1 MKNELPRS
9 PARRDGE
16 LPLVC
21 RVSCPPSLWLTSELV
36 CLWWIKKLFIFFT
49 ALLIILTPLT
59 ESRASLL
66 SPEEETELG
75 EGFLERIKSR
85 YEFADYPY
93 IVQYINN
100 LGNFIGRQ
108 IEVPYF
114 PLHFYVIKDTSIN
127 AFAAPAGHVFFFS
140 GLIQIIDNVDELAS
154 ILAHE
159 LGHVSA
165 RHLAVRIE
173 RSKKIGMAT
182 MAAIL
187 AGVLIGGEAAGAL
200 MTGSIAAGAQAELGY
215 SREDERQ
222 ADQLGFK
229 YTHMSGFNTH
239 GMITTLKKI
248 QRENWYGGQNI
259 PPYLLTHPGAPERM
273 ANIETMAREYTKIP
287 DSDTTKELR
296 SSFPIFHTMVEA
308 LCDDKENA
316 AREFKKRLR
325 VDPESIFA
333 HYGLGLVLERDGKI
347 HEALNHFKKALRGKG
362 DSIPIMFSMAQAY
375 QTDGQYENSVSILQ
389 KALQLSPKD
398 KNILYL
404 LALSFQNLERYDQAS
419 RIYERLTFLPPVNHL
434 VYYNLGLVYGRQ
446 DKLAMAH
453 YNLGIYFSKL
463 RRKEKALFH
472 FKKAQEL
479 SESEPA
485 LKEKINKALMGL
497 HNH

>member
-1 MKNELPRS
+1 MENELPRS
-9 PARRDGE
+9 PGRRDGE
-16 LPLVC
+16 LTLV
-21 RVSCPPSLWLTSELV
+21 R
-36 CLWWIKKLFIFFT
+36 LWWIKKLLIFLT
-49 ALLIILTPLT
+49 ALLIIFTPLA
-59 ESRASLL
+59 ESLASLL

-75 EGFLERIKSR
+75 EGFLARIKSR

-93 IVQYINN
+93 MVQYINN

-140 GLIQIIDNVDELAS
+140 GLIRIMDNVDELAS

-187 AGVLIGGEAAGAL
+187 AGVLIGGEATGAL

-229 YTHMSGFNTH
+229 YTNASRFNPE
-239 GMITTLKKI
+239 GMITSLKKI

-273 ANIETMAREYTKIP
+273 ANIEAMVQGYDKIP
-287 DSDTTKELR
+287 EPNKTKELR
-296 SSFPIFHTMVEA
+296 SYFPIFHTMVIA

-325 VDPESIFA
+325 VDPESILA

-347 HEALNHFKKALRGKG
+347 HEALDHFKIALRVNE
-362 DSIPIMFSMAQAY
+362 DSIPIMFSMAKAY
-375 QTDGQYENSVSILQ
+375 QTIGQYEKSVSILQ
-389 KALQLSPKD
+389 NALQLSPKD
-398 KNILYL
+398 KDILYL
-404 LALSFQNLERYDQAS
+404 LALSFQHLERYGQAS
-419 RIYERLTFLPPVNHL
+419 RIYERLTFLPPVKDR

-446 DKLAMAH
+446 DKLALAH
-453 YNLGIYFSKL
+453 YNVGIYFSKL
-463 RRKEKALFH
+463 RRREKALFH

-497 HNH
+497 HNR

>member
-1 MKNELPRS
+1 MTL
-9 PARRDGE
+9 
-16 LPLVC
+16 
-21 RVSCPPSLWLTSELV
+21 
-36 CLWWIKKLFIFFT
+36 KKLFIFSI
-49 ALLIILTPLT
+49 ALFIILTPLT
-59 ESRASLL
+59 KSHASLL

-75 EGFLERIKSR
+75 EGFLKRIRSQ

-93 IVQYINN
+93 IVQYINA
-100 LGNFIGRQ
+100 LGNYIGRQ

-140 GLIQIIDNVDELAS
+140 GLIQIMDNVDELAS
-154 ILAHE
+154 VLAHE

-173 RSKKIGMAT
+173 RSTKIGMAT

-239 GMITTLKKI
+239 GMISTLKKI

-287 DSDTTKELR
+287 DSDTAKKLR
-296 SSFPIFHTMVEA
+296 SRFSLFHTMIVA

-316 AREFKKRLR
+316 SREFNKRLR
-325 VDPESIFA
+325 ADPESIFA

-347 HEALNHFKKALRGKG
+347 DEALNHFKKALQEKSN
-362 DSIPIMFSMAQAY
+362 SIPIMFSMAQAY
-375 QTDGQYENSVSILQ
+375 QTIGQYEKSVSILK

-404 LALSFQNLERYDQAS
+404 LALSFQNLEQYDQAS
-419 RIYERLTFLPPVNHL
+419 RIYERLTFLSPVKNR

-446 DKLAMAH
+446 NKLAIAH
-453 YNLGIYFSKL
+453 YNLGIYFSNL

-472 FKKAQEL
+472 YKKAQEL
-479 SESEPA
+479 SEGEPA
-485 LKEKINKALMGL
+485 LKEKINKALMEL
-497 HNH
+497 ANH

>member
-1 MKNELPRS
+1 M
-9 PARRDGE
+9 
-16 LPLVC
+16 
-21 RVSCPPSLWLTSELV
+21 T
-36 CLWWIKKLFIFFT
+36 IKKLFIFSIALFI
-49 ALLIILTPLT
+49 LLIPLAK
-59 ESRASLL
+59 SHASLL
-66 SPEEETELG
+66 SPEEEAELG
-75 EGFLERIKSR
+75 EGFLKKIRSQ

-93 IVQYINN
+93 IIQYINTI
-100 LGNFIGRQ
+100 GNYIGHQ

-140 GLIQIIDNVDELAS
+140 GLIQIMDNVDELAS
-154 ILAHE
+154 VLAHE

-173 RSKKIGMAT
+173 RSTKIGIAT
-182 MAAIL
+182 MAGIL
-187 AGVLIGGEAAGAL
+187 AGVLVGGEAAGAL

-229 YTHMSGFNTH
+229 YAHKSGFNTH
-239 GMITTLKKI
+239 GMISTLKKI
-248 QRENWYGGQNI
+248 QREKWYGSQNI

-273 ANIETMAREYTKIP
+273 ANIETMAREYTKLP
-287 DSDTTKELR
+287 DSDTTRKLR
-296 SSFPIFHTMVEA
+296 SLFPLFHTMVVA
-308 LCDDKENA
+308 LCDDKENSS
-316 AREFKKRLR
+316 REFKKRLR
-325 VDPESIFA
+325 ADPESIFA

-347 HEALNHFKKALRGKG
+347 DEALKHFKKALQKKKN
-362 DSIPIMFSMAQAY
+362 SIPIMFSMAQAY
-375 QTDGQYENSVSILQ
+375 QTIGQYEKSVSILK

-404 LALSFQNLERYDQAS
+404 LALSFQNLEQYDQAA
-419 RIYERLTFLPPVNHL
+419 RIYERLTFLSPVKTR

-472 FKKAQEL
+472 FKKAREL
-479 SESEPA
+479 SEGETA
-485 LKEKINKALMGL
+485 LQEKIDKALVKL
-497 HNH
+497 SNH

>member
-1 MKNELPRS
+1 MIIN
-9 PARRDGE
+9 
-16 LPLVC
+16 
-21 RVSCPPSLWLTSELV
+21 
-36 CLWWIKKLFIFFT
+36 KLLIFFT
-49 ALLIILTPLT
+49 ALLIILTPLA

-75 EGFLERIKSR
+75 EGFLTRIKSQ

-93 IVQYINN
+93 IVQYINT

-140 GLIQIIDNVDELAS
+140 GLIQIMDNVDELAS
-154 ILAHE
+154 VLAHE

-165 RHLAVRIE
+165 RHLAIRID
-173 RSKKIGMAT
+173 RSTKIGMAT

-187 AGVLIGGEAAGAL
+187 AGILIGGEATGAL

-215 SREDERQ
+215 SRDDERQ

-229 YTHMSGFNTH
+229 YTHMSAFNTQ
-239 GMITTLKKI
+239 GMISTLKKI
-248 QRENWYGGQNI
+248 QRENWYGGQNT

-273 ANIETMAREYTKIP
+273 ANIETMAQEYTKIP
-287 DSDTTKELR
+287 DSDTTKRLR
-296 SSFPIFHTMVEA
+296 SRFPIFHTMVEA

-316 AREFKKRLR
+316 AQEFTKRLR
-325 VDPESIFA
+325 IDPESILA
-333 HYGLGLVLERDGKI
+333 HYGLGLVLERDSKT
-347 HEALNHFKKALRGKG
+347 HEALNHFKKALNGKE
-362 DSIPIMFSMAQAY
+362 DPIPIMFSMAKAY
-375 QTDGQYENSVSILQ
+375 QAIGQNEKSVSILQ
-389 KALQLSPKD
+389 KALRLSPKD
-398 KNILYL
+398 KDILYL
-404 LALSFQNLERYDQAS
+404 LALSFQNLEQYGQAS
-419 RIYERLTFLPPVNHL
+419 KIYERLTFLPPVKNR

-463 RRKEKALFH
+463 SRKEKALFH

-479 SESEPA
+479 SKSEPS
-485 LKEKINKALMGL
+485 LKEKINKALIGL
-497 HNH
+497 ANH

>member
-1 MKNELPRS
+1 MK
-9 PARRDGE
+9 
-16 LPLVC
+16 
-21 RVSCPPSLWLTSELV
+21 T
-36 CLWWIKKLFIFFT
+36 KKLLIYFT
-49 ALLIILTPLT
+49 ALLIILTPLA

-66 SPEEETELG
+66 SPEEEVELG
-75 EGFLERIKSR
+75 EGFLKRIKSR

-140 GLIQIIDNVDELAS
+140 GLIQIMDNIDELAS
-154 ILAHE
+154 VLAHE

-287 DSDTTKELR
+287 DSDTTKKLR
-296 SSFPIFHTMVEA
+296 SRFPIFHTMVAA

-316 AREFKKRLR
+316 AREFKKRLH
-325 VDPESIFA
+325 VNPESILA

-347 HEALNHFKKALRGKG
+347 HEALNHFKKALRGKKN
-362 DSIPIMFSMAQAY
+362 SIPIMFSMAKAY
-375 QTDGQYENSVSILQ
+375 QTAGQYEKSVSILQ
-389 KALQLSPKD
+389 RALQLSPKD

-404 LALSFQNLERYDQAS
+404 LALSLQNLEQYDQSS
-419 RIYERLTFLPPVNHL
+419 RIYERLTFLPPVKNE
-434 VYYNLGLVYGRQ
+434 VYYNLGMVYGRQ
-446 DKLAMAH
+446 GKLALAH
-453 YNLGIYFSKL
+453 YNLGIYSIKL
-463 RRKEKALFH
+463 KRREDARFH
-472 FKKAQEL
+472 FIKAKKLAD
-479 SESEPA
+479 SEPA
-485 LKEKINKALMGL
+485 LKEKINKALIGL
-497 HNH
+497 DNH

>member
-16 LPLVC
+16 LPLVR
-21 RVSCPPSLWLTSELV
+21 RVSCPPSLWLTGGLV
-36 CLWWIKKLFIFFT
+36 RLWRIKNLFIFFT
-49 ALLIILTPLT
+49 ALLIILTPLA

-75 EGFLERIKSR
+75 EGFLTRIKSQ

-140 GLIQIIDNVDELAS
+140 GLIRIMDNVDELACV
-154 ILAHE
+154 LAHE
-159 LGHVSA
+159 LGHVNA
-165 RHLAVRIE
+165 RHLASRVE
-173 RSKKIGMAT
+173 RSKKIGLAT
-182 MAAIL
+182 MAGIL
-187 AGVLIGGEAAGAL
+187 AGILIGGEAAGPL
-200 MTGSIAAGAQAELGY
+200 IIGSTAAGTQAELGY
-215 SREDERQ
+215 SRDDERQ

-229 YTHMSGFNTH
+229 YAHASGFNPE
-239 GMITTLKKI
+239 GMITTLKKM
-248 QRENWYGGQNI
+248 QRERWYGEGGT

-287 DSDTTKELR
+287 DSDTIKELR
-296 SSFPIFHTMVEA
+296 SSFPIFHAMVEA

-316 AREFKKRLR
+316 AREFKKMLR
-325 VDPESIFA
+325 VDPESILA
-333 HYGLGLVLERDGKI
+333 HHGLGLVLERDGKI
-347 HEALNHFKKALRGKG
+347 HEALNHFKIALQGKG
-362 DSIPIMFSMAQAY
+362 DSIPIMFSMAKAY
-375 QTDGQYENSVSILQ
+375 QTIGQYEKSVSISQ

-398 KNILYL
+398 KDILYL
-404 LALSFQNLERYDQAS
+404 LALSFQHLERYDQAS
-419 RIYERLTFLPPVNHL
+419 RIYERLTFLPPVNNL

-485 LKEKINKALMGL
+485 LKEKINKALMEF